1 MRGSY
6 FVYYAIEKM
15 DVARL
20 SGLDRERSNEDM
32 ELEDRI
38 HQDLVEDL
46 RSDVDDAVDE
56 EVDEDDSNND
66 GSNNNDSVEEDF
78 EDLVESEEM

>member
-20 SGLDRERSNEDM
+20 SGLDRDRSHVDM

-46 RSDVDDAVDE
+46 RSDIDDAIDE
-56 EVDEDDSNND
+56 EVDEDDSNNGGGD
-66 GSNNNDSVEEDF
+66 NNDGVEEDF

>member
-1 MRGSY
+1 MRVSY

-20 SGLDRERSNEDM
+20 SDLDRERSNEGM

-46 RSDVDDAVDE
+46 RNDVGDAVDE
-56 EVDEDDSNND
+56 EGDEDDSNN
-66 GSNNNDSVEEDF
+66 GGGK
-78 EDLVESEEM
+78 